1 MIKESKSLMSIN
13 KILSNLFNEK
23 YWLKMLEFN
32 NITGT
37 ERVNPEY
44 RQEQQKK
51 KPEICCKI
59 KIRLKKHRSHCLF
72 YQ

>member
-1 MIKESKSLMSIN
+1 
-13 KILSNLFNEK
+13 
-23 YWLKMLEFN
+23 MLEFN

-72 YQ
+72 YQWNKVTPRQLVITKLKTSTGCLRT